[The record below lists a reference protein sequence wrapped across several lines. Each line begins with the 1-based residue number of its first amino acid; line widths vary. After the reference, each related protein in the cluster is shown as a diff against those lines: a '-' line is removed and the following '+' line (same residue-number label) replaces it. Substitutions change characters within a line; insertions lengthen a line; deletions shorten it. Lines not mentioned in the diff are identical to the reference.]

1 MFHLIRDDVCGG
13 NRDCGSSPNMSYI
26 ISGSVAMIA
35 RLNGPATRWSPYIL
49 GGVGAYS
56 YDFEDGNIKA
66 LRPNH
71 FGLQGGV
78 GFEVRPR
85 TATIFIEARY
95 MAIPP
100 GGVVP
105 VTIGMRF

>member
-1 MFHLIRDDVCGG
+1 MTSETRHYVV
-13 NRDCGSSPNMSYI
+13 
-26 ISGSVAMIA
+26 SGSVAMVA

-49 GGVGAYS
+49 GGVAVYS
-56 YDFEDGNIKA
+56 YDFEDGNVRA

-85 TATIFIEARY
+85 TTTIFIEARY
-95 MAIPP
+95 MSIPP

-105 VTIGMRF
+105 